1 MPAENVWF
9 PNVCT
14 KCARHTRASLRP
26 WLIIMIV
33 IVSTGRQGLP
43 LSWRVPT
50 RHTDIR
56 YDNLHAT
63 DSRIASN
70 CINVPVLDMWMDVCT
85 TSIWIEFK
93 YIFWIL
99 FTHPVPKHLCRR
111 PFAITAWPNQWMRM
125 GAPIVYTKRVKSGTG
140 VVSRWVPS
148 LPFLTSCSTARKLV
162 QGPQTTAMRWIPKIL
177 HSKWKIAVWEP
188 CVCTH
193 CDRCEAPWMS
203 RHLKWYYYWYNSYRK
218 PVKPTRTTNEEPK
231 T

>member
-33 IVSTGRQGLP
+33 IVGTGRQGLP

-63 DSRIASN
+63 DSIKLHQCPCSRHVDGCVHHINLDRIPIYLLNTFHTSSPKTPLPEAFCHNSLTE
-70 CINVPVLDMWMDVCT
+70 PVDENGGTHCVYQTCKKRYRRGFKVGT
-85 TSIWIEFK
+85 TIA
-93 YIFWIL
+93 L
-99 FTHPVPKHLCRR
+99 
-111 PFAITAWPNQWMRM
+111 
-125 GAPIVYTKRVKSGTG
+125 
-140 VVSRWVPS
+140 
-148 LPFLTSCSTARKLV
+148 LTSCSTARRLV

-177 HSKWKIAVWEP
+177 DSKWKIVVWEP
-188 CVCTH
+188 CICTH